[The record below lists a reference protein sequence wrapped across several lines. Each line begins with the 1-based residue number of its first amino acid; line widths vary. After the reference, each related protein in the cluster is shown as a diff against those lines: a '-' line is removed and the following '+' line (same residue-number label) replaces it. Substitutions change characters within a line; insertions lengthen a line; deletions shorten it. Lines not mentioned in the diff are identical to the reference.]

1 MEAVAKKGTF
11 FFFLLTK
18 KELCI
23 LELVAQGLINK
34 EIAQKLNIST
44 ATTKAHLESIY
55 QKLNAHNRVQ
65 AVVKA
70 ITLQLIDV

>member
-1 MEAVAKKGTF
+1 MAKREV
-11 FFFLLTK
+11 FLMAELTK
-18 KELCI
+18 QELCI

-55 QKLNAHNRVQ
+55 KKLNAHNRVQ

-70 ITLQLIDV
+70 INLQLIDV

>member
-1 MEAVAKKGTF
+1 MVE
-11 FFFLLTK
+11 LTK
-18 KELCI
+18 QELCI

-55 QKLNAHNRVQ
+55 KNLNVNNRVQ

-70 ITLQLIDV
+70 ISYHLINV

>member
-1 MEAVAKKGTF
+1 MAE
-11 FFFLLTK
+11 LTK
-18 KELCI
+18 QELCI

-44 ATTKAHLESIY
+44 ATTTAHLESIY
-55 QKLNAHNRVQ
+55 KKLNAHNRVQ

-70 ITLQLIDV
+70 INLQLIDV

>member
-1 MEAVAKKGTF
+1 MAKGE
-11 FFFLLTK
+11 FFLMVELTK
-18 KELCI
+18 QELCI

-55 QKLNAHNRVQ
+55 KKLNVHNRVQ

>member
-1 MEAVAKKGTF
+1 MAKRE
-11 FFFLLTK
+11 FFLMVELTK
-18 KELCI
+18 QELCI

-34 EIAQKLNIST
+34 EIAEKLNTST

-55 QKLNAHNRVQ
+55 KKLNAHNRVQ

>member
-1 MEAVAKKGTF
+1 MVE
-11 FFFLLTK
+11 LTK
-18 KELCI
+18 QELCI

-55 QKLNAHNRVQ
+55 KNLNAHNRVQ

-70 ITLQLIDV
+70 INLQLINV

>member
-1 MEAVAKKGTF
+1 MVE
-11 FFFLLTK
+11 LTK
-18 KELCI
+18 QELCI

-55 QKLNAHNRVQ
+55 KKLNVHNRVQ

-70 ITLQLIDV
+70 ISYHLINV